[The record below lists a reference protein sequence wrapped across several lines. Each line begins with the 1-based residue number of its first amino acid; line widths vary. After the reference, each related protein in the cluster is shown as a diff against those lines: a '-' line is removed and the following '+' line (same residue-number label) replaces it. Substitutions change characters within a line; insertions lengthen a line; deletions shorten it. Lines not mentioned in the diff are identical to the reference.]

1 MTDRM
6 SCRRP
11 IALVALVALACALHA
26 LPSSAAGTDAGPT
39 AQAAASGC
47 AVKLPKSGGKLVGVY
62 KRVYKYKF
70 KKTKKGAKSFK
81 RVIVRVRVP
90 LRAKCGANCVVTAKR
105 KGKLRPV
112 YVFKR
117 VTVTQKKGNRL
128 VRKKVRKKSYKF
140 GSCPEKKSS
149 ESLGAPVTVR
159 VLDGSVAVLDF
170 GAFQREAPL
179 TGTLKGFVPG
189 GIQLGKDQQVT
200 LTKGDI
206 RLKQTPVFIDDECN
220 GQVSAA
226 IRTGNPASIGL
237 NPTKTSTSQLTAGG
251 TVTSIVY
258 SHIKLPL
265 ELRNDDDGCNKPYVT
280 TGYTEFD
287 QTFFLK
293 GKLGAGGLAKINLVS
308 APDTIDV
315 TACLSPG
322 RPTSPCNGFQIPLPI
337 LVSTKLVIA
346 IDLKG

>member
-1 MTDRM
+1 MPLRI
-6 SCRRP
+6 SCGRL
-11 IALVALVALACALHA
+11 IAIAALVALACALHA
-26 LPSSAAGTDAGPT
+26 FPTSAGAEPT

-47 AVKLPKSGGKLVGVY
+47 TVKLPKSGGKLVTVY
-62 KRVYKYKF
+62 KQVYKYKF
-70 KKTKKGAKSFK
+70 KRTKKGAKSFK
-81 RVIVRVRVP
+81 RVIVRVKVP
-90 LRAKCGANCVVTAKR
+90 LRAKCGANCVVTKVR
-105 KGKLRPV
+105 KGKRQPV

-117 VTVTQKKGNRL
+117 VTVTLKRGNRL
-128 VRKKVRKKSYKF
+128 VKKKLRKKSYKF
-140 GSCPEKKSS
+140 GNCPEKTTST
-149 ESLGAPVTVR
+149 SLGAPITVR

-170 GAFQREAPL
+170 GAFQREAPV
-179 TGTLKGFVPG
+179 TGALKGFVPG

-200 LTKGDI
+200 LTKGDLK
-206 RLKQTPVFIDDECN
+206 LKQTPIFIDDDCN

-226 IRTGNPASIGL
+226 IRTGNPATIGL

-258 SHIKLPL
+258 TRIRLPL
-265 ELRNDDDGCNKPYVT
+265 DLRNDDDGCNKPYVS

-315 TACLSPG
+315 TACLTPG
-322 RPTSPCNGFQIPLPI
+322 KPTSPCNGFQIPLPI
-337 LVSTKLVIA
+337 MVSTKLVVA